1 MSETLQRG
9 VFCSQMGGQRC
20 QVQGA
25 VDVLPVQWPFP
36 LLARNLGF
44 PLEDQSSPLAWH
56 GWARGPD
63 VAAEGHPSNQA
74 MSKEALSVCQG
85 GRVIRMKA

>member
-1 MSETLQRG
+1 MSEILQRG

-25 VDVLPVQWPFP
+25 VDVWPVQWPFP

-63 VAAEGHPSNQA
+63 VAAEGHPSN
-74 MSKEALSVCQG
+74 
-85 GRVIRMKA
+85 